1 MHNLK
6 AAAVKNAKP
15 KAKRYKLSDGGN
27 LFLIVTP
34 AGGKWWRMRFWEDG
48 KEKSISLGT
57 YPNVTL
63 SEAREL
69 RNRARADLAEGRPPN
84 QRASANASPGP
95 DGPTLEA
102 VAREWLTKQA
112 WMSNYTEKV
121 AGRLK
126 RHIFPLLGERSLASI
141 TPPELL
147 DAIRRIEQAGTIE
160 TARRCKQHV
169 SRIYKF
175 AIASGL
181 TSTNPASDLDEALQA
196 KPKPRH
202 FAAITDP
209 TELGAFLR
217 AIHDFGGTTPQISAA
232 LKILPMLMLRP
243 GELVSMEWGEWKSK
257 DRWEIPDT
265 KMKMGAPHIVPL
277 PWQAIAIL
285 DDLRPWTGTSRYVFP
300 SLRSRERH
308 ITVEALTAAFRRM
321 GYSGEQVTSHGFRAT
336 ARTLLDEELGFR
348 PDFIE
353 HQLAHAVRDP
363 NGRAYNRTAHLDER
377 SKMMQK
383 WADYLDALRAG
394 SPTVKEVASEYGQT
408 NA

>member
-1 MHNLK
+1 MHNLT

-34 AGGKWWRMRFWEDG
+34 TGGKWWRMRFWEDG

-57 YPNVTL
+57 YPAVTL

-69 RNRARADLAEGRPPN
+69 RNRARVDIAEGRTPN
-84 QRASANASPGP
+84 HKTAATASPGP
-95 DGPTLEA
+95 DGPTLETI
-102 VAREWLTKQA
+102 AREWLNKQA
-112 WMSNYTEKV
+112 WKSNYTEKV

-126 RHIFPLLGERSLASI
+126 RHIFPLLGQRPVATI

-147 DAIRRIEQAGTIE
+147 EAIRLIEQAGTIE

-181 TSTNPASDLDEALQA
+181 ATTNPASDLDEAMQA
-196 KPKPRH
+196 KPKPKH

-209 TELGAFLR
+209 SELGAVLR
-217 AIHDFGGTTPQISAA
+217 AIHEFGGTTPQIHAA
-232 LKILPMLMLRP
+232 LKLVPLLMLRP
-243 GELVSMEWGEWKSK
+243 GELVSMEWGEWKSS
-257 DRWEIPDT
+257 DRWEIPAD
-265 KMKMGAPHIVPL
+265 KMKMDAPHIVPL
-277 PWQAIAIL
+277 PTQAIKIL
-285 DDLRPWTGTSRYVFP
+285 EGLKPWTSTSRYVFP

-308 ITVEALTAAFRRM
+308 ITVESLTAAFRRM
-321 GYSGEQVTSHGFRAT
+321 GYTGEQVTSHGFRAT

-348 PDFIE
+348 PDYIE

-363 NGRAYNRTAHLDER
+363 NGRAYNRTAHLEER
-377 SKMMQK
+377 AKMMQG
-383 WADYLDALRAG
+383 WADYLDKLREPKMAQ
-394 SPTVKEVASEYGQT
+394 K
-408 NA
+408 